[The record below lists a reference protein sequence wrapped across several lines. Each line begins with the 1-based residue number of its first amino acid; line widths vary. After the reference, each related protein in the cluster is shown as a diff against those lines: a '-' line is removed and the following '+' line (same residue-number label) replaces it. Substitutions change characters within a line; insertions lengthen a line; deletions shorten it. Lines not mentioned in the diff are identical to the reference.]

1 MGRRDTRKTGKA
13 GGEVLKKVGIILK
26 RNKPEAIEIAQELI
40 RWFEERSISVYLEDE
55 VAGQFEGTTNCPREA
70 LPGRVEVIL
79 VLGGDGTLLS
89 VVRLVGER
97 QVPILGVNLG
107 GLGFLTEITL
117 DNLYGVLEGLI
128 KGDYKYHKRMTLHIH
143 VVRDRETVAD
153 FTVLNDAVI
162 NKGALA
168 RIIDLE
174 TTINDE
180 YLTTFKAD
188 GLIISTPTGS
198 TAYSL
203 SAGGPIVYPSVQT
216 IVITPICPHTLTN
229 RPIIIPDDAIIK
241 ATLNSEQEEV
251 ILTLDGQ
258 VGFSLQFRDTVKVQ
272 RGNTILLIESPYKSY
287 FEVLRTKLR
296 WGER

>member
-1 MGRRDTRKTGKA
+1 M
-13 GGEVLKKVGIILK
+13 EKVGIFLK
-26 RNKPEAIEIAQELI
+26 RNKPEAVEITRKLI
-40 RWFEERSISVYLEDE
+40 RWFNERRIAVYLEDE
-55 VAGQFEGTTNCPREA
+55 VAGQFKGTKGCPKEDLPSRAEA
-70 LPGRVEVIL
+70 II

-89 VVRLVGER
+89 VVRLMGEN

-117 DNLYGVLEGLI
+117 DNLYGVMEGLI
-128 KGDYKYHKRMTLHIH
+128 QGDYKCHRRMTLHIH
-143 VVRDRETVAD
+143 VVREGEQVAN

-162 NKGALA
+162 NKGTLA

-174 TTINDE
+174 TTINGE

-203 SAGGPIVYPSVQT
+203 SAGGPIVYPSLQT

-229 RPIIIPDDAIIK
+229 RPIIIPDDAIIR
-241 ATLNSEQEEV
+241 ATLNSKNEEV

-258 VGFSLQFRDTVKVQ
+258 VGFSLRFGDTVEVGKG
-272 RGNTILLIESPYKSY
+272 GNTILLIESPYKSY

>member
-1 MGRRDTRKTGKA
+1 
-13 GGEVLKKVGIILK
+13 
-26 RNKPEAIEIAQELI
+26 
-40 RWFEERSISVYLEDE
+40 
-55 VAGQFEGTTNCPREA
+55 
-70 LPGRVEVIL
+70 
-79 VLGGDGTLLS
+79 
-89 VVRLVGER
+89 
-97 QVPILGVNLG
+97 
-107 GLGFLTEITL
+107 
-117 DNLYGVLEGLI
+117 
-128 KGDYKYHKRMTLHIH
+128 MTLHIH
-143 VVRDRETVAD
+143 VVREGEKVAN

-162 NKGALA
+162 NKGTLA

-174 TTINDE
+174 TTINNE

-203 SAGGPIVYPSVQT
+203 SAGGPIVYPSLQT

-229 RPIIIPDDAIIK
+229 RPIIIPDDVIIR
-241 ATLNSEQEEV
+241 ATLNSKNEEV

-258 VGFSLQFRDTVKVQ
+258 VGFSLRFGDTVEVGKG
-272 RGNTILLIESPYKSY
+272 GNAILLVESPYKSY

>member
-1 MGRRDTRKTGKA
+1 MER
-13 GGEVLKKVGIILK
+13 VGILLK
-26 RNKPEAIEIAQELI
+26 RNKPEAIEITRELI
-40 RWFEERSISVYLEDE
+40 RWFNERKIAVYLEDE
-55 VAGQFEGTTNCPREA
+55 VAGQFDGSAGCPKEA
-70 LPGRVEVIL
+70 LPSQVEVIL

-89 VVRLVGER
+89 VVRLMGDN
-97 QVPILGVNLG
+97 QVPILGVNVG

-117 DNLYGVLEGLI
+117 DNLYKVLEGLI
-128 KGDYKYHKRMTLHIH
+128 QGDYKCHRRMTLNVH
-143 VVRDRETVAD
+143 VVREGVMVAD
-153 FTVLNDAVI
+153 FTVLNDAII

-174 TTINDE
+174 TTISDE

-203 SAGGPIVYPSVQT
+203 SAGGPIVYPSLQT

-229 RPIIIPDDAIIK
+229 RPIIIPDDAVIK
-241 ATLNSEQEEV
+241 ATLNSKNEEV

-258 VGFSLQFRDTVKVQ
+258 VGFSLQFGDTVEIQKG
-272 RGNTILLIESPYKSY
+272 RNSILLIESPFKSY

>member
-1 MGRRDTRKTGKA
+1 MER
-13 GGEVLKKVGIILK
+13 VGIFLK
-26 RNKPEAIEIAQELI
+26 RNKPEAIEITKELI
-40 RWFEERSISVYLEDE
+40 KWFQERHITVYLEDE
-55 VAGQFEGTTNCPREA
+55 IAGQFDGSSGCPKEA
-70 LPGRVEVIL
+70 LPSRVEVIL

-89 VVRLVGER
+89 VVRLIGEE

-117 DNLYGVLEGLI
+117 DNLYNVLTGLI
-128 KGDYKYHKRMTLHIH
+128 QGDYKYHKRMTLNIH
-143 VVRDRETVAD
+143 VVRKGDMVAD
-153 FTVLNDAVI
+153 FTVLNDVVI

-174 TTINDE
+174 TTISGE

-203 SAGGPIVYPSVQT
+203 SAGGPIVYPSLQT
-216 IVITPICPHTLTN
+216 IVITPICSHTLTN

-241 ATLNSEQEEV
+241 ATLKSKNEEV

-258 VGFSLQFRDTVKVQ
+258 VGFSLQFRDTVEIRKG
-272 RGNTILLIESPYKSY
+272 RNAILLIESPYKSY

>member
-1 MGRRDTRKTGKA
+1 MGRRDTRKMGKA

-26 RNKPEAIEIAQELI
+26 RNKPEAIEIARELI
-40 RWFEERSISVYLEDE
+40 QWFDERSISVYLEDE
-55 VAGQFEGTTNCPREA
+55 VAGQFGGTTNCPRET
-70 LPGRVEVIL
+70 LPGMVEVIL

-203 SAGGPIVYPSVQT
+203 SAGGPIVHPSLQT